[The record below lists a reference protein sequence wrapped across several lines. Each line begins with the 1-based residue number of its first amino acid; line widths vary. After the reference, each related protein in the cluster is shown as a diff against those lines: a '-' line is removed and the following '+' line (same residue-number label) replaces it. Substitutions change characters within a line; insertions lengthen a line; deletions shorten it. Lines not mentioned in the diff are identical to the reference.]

1 MKILLTNDDGIFAPG
16 LAAIYKELV
25 GLGDVTVVAPAQTKS
40 GAGHSVT
47 FYEPLVCN
55 HVDVNG
61 LFSGY
66 SVFGSPAD
74 CVKLALNEF
83 VKGPVDLVVSGMNA
97 GANVGINVYYSG
109 TVAAAMEAAF
119 YRIPAV
125 AMSLSMDER
134 LNFEQGAKYCVQVL
148 KKLLPVIGN
157 EVLNVNIPRLSKGKP
172 KGIRVVQQSTQGF
185 AEHYVRKNNESNQ
198 IVYQL
203 AGGLHRDE
211 EDITDTIAL
220 ADGFITVTALQYN
233 MTHFEKTNEL
243 KNLKFEI

>member
-25 GLGDVTVVAPAQTKS
+25 AIGDVTVVAPAETKS

-47 FYEPLVCN
+47 FYQPLVCN

-61 LFSGY
+61 QFNGY

-83 VKGPVDLVVSGMNA
+83 AKGPIDLVVSGMNA

-119 YRIPAV
+119 YHVPAV
-125 AMSLSMDER
+125 ALSLAMDEP
-134 LNFEQGAKYCVQVL
+134 LDFEQGARYCLHTL
-148 KKLLPVIGN
+148 KKILPSLGN
-157 EVLNVNIPRLSKGKP
+157 EVVNINVPRLSLGKP
-172 KGIRVVQQSTQGF
+172 KGIRVVPQSTQGF
-185 AEHYVRKNNESNQ
+185 AEHYEQKKNEQNQ

-203 AGGLHRDE
+203 SGGIHRE
-211 EDITDTIAL
+211 EDELTDTIAL
-220 ADGFITVTALQYN
+220 ADGYITVTALHYN
-233 MTHFEKTNEL
+233 MTHFEKTREL
-243 KNLKFEI
+243 NLIKW

>member
-16 LAAIYKELV
+16 LAAVYKELV
-25 GLGDVTVVAPAQTKS
+25 KLGDVTVVAPAETMS

-47 FYEPLVCN
+47 FYQPLVCN

-61 LFSGY
+61 QFSGY

-119 YRIPAV
+119 YRVPAV
-125 AMSLSMDER
+125 AVSLAMDEPPH
-134 LNFEQGAKYCVQVL
+134 FESGAKYCLDVI
-148 KKLLPVIGN
+148 KNILPALGN
-157 EVLNVNIPRLSKGKP
+157 EVVNINIPRLSYGKP
-172 KGIRVVQQSTQGF
+172 RGV
-185 AEHYVRKNNESNQ
+185 
-198 IVYQL
+198 
-203 AGGLHRDE
+203 
-211 EDITDTIAL
+211 
-220 ADGFITVTALQYN
+220 
-233 MTHFEKTNEL
+233 
-243 KNLKFEI
+243 

>member
-16 LAAIYKELV
+16 LAAVYKELCK
-25 GLGDVTVVAPAQTKS
+25 LGDVTVVAPAETKS

-47 FYEPLVCN
+47 FYHPLVCN

-74 CVKLALNEF
+74 CVKIALNEF

-119 YRIPAV
+119 YRVPAV
-125 AMSLSMDER
+125 AMSLAMDEPQD
-134 LNFEQGAKYCVQVL
+134 FEQGARYCLYVL
-148 KKLLPVIGN
+148 KKLLPSLGN
-157 EVLNVNIPRLSKGKP
+157 EVVNINVPRLSLGKP
-172 KGIRVVQQSTQGF
+172 RGIRVVPQSTQGF
-185 AEHYVRKNNESNQ
+185 AEHYEQKRKEQNQ

-203 AGGLHRDE
+203 AGGLHRQE
-211 EDITDTIAL
+211 EEITDTIAL
-220 ADGFITVTALQYN
+220 ADGYITITALHYN
-233 MTHFEKTNEL
+233 MTHFEKTKEL
-243 KNLKFEI
+243 NLIQW

>member
-16 LAAIYKELV
+16 LVALYKELV
-25 GLGDVTVVAPAQTKS
+25 KLGEVTVVAPAETKS
-40 GAGHSVT
+40 GVGHSVT

-61 LFSGY
+61 QFEGY

-83 VKGPVDLVVSGMNA
+83 TKGPVDLVVSGMNA

-125 AMSLSMDER
+125 AMSLTMD
-134 LNFEQGAKYCVQVL
+134 NPMDFEQGARYCVQVL
-148 KKLLPVIGN
+148 KKLVPTAGYEVI
-157 EVLNVNIPRLSKGKP
+157 NVNIPRLSLGKP
-172 KGIRVVQQSTQGF
+172 KGIRVVPQSTQGF
-185 AEHYVRKNNESNQ
+185 AEHYIRQKNELNQ

-203 AGGLHRDE
+203 AGGAHRQE
-211 EDITDTIAL
+211 EEITDTIAL
-220 ADGFITVTALQYN
+220 ADGYITVTALHYN
-233 MTHFEKTNEL
+233 MTHFEKTKEL
-243 KNLKFEI
+243 NGIKW

>member
-1 MKILLTNDDGIFAPG
+1 MNILLTNDDGIFAPG

-25 GLGDVTVVAPAQTKS
+25 AIGDVTVVAPAETKS

-47 FYEPLVCN
+47 FYQPLVCN
-55 HVDVNG
+55 HVNVNG
-61 LFSGY
+61 QFKGY

-119 YRIPAV
+119 YHIPAV
-125 AMSLSMDER
+125 ALSLAMDEP
-134 LNFEQGAKYCVQVL
+134 LDFEQGARYCLHTL
-148 KKLLPVIGN
+148 KKILPSLGN
-157 EVLNVNIPRLSKGKP
+157 EVVNINVPRLSPGKP
-172 KGIRVVQQSTQGF
+172 KGIRVAPQSTQGF
-185 AEHYVRKNNESNQ
+185 AEHYVQKKNEQNQ

-203 AGGLHRDE
+203 SGGIHRDE
-211 EDITDTIAL
+211 EELTDTIAL
-220 ADGFITVTALQYN
+220 ADGYITVTALHYN
-233 MTHFEKTNEL
+233 MTHFEKTREL
-243 KNLKFEI
+243 NCIKW

>member
-1 MKILLTNDDGIFAPG
+1 MRILLTNDDGIFAPG

-25 GLGDVTVVAPAQTKS
+25 KLGDVTVVAPSETRS

-47 FYEPLVCN
+47 FYQPLVCN

-61 LFSGY
+61 QFSGY

-83 VKGPVDLVVSGMNA
+83 IKGPVDLVVSGMNA

-125 AMSLSMDER
+125 AMSLAMDDP
-134 LNFEQGAKYCVQVL
+134 LDFEQGARYCIEIL
-148 KKLLPVIGN
+148 KKLLPIVGH
-157 EVLNVNIPRLSKGKP
+157 EVTNINIPRLSHGKP
-172 KGIRVVQQSTQGF
+172 KGVRVVPQSTQGF
-185 AEHYVRKNNESNQ
+185 AEHYIRQKNELNQ

-203 AGGLHRDE
+203 AGGLHRQE
-211 EDITDTIAL
+211 EEITDTIAL
-220 ADGFITVTALQYN
+220 ADGYITVTALHYN
-233 MTHFEKTNEL
+233 MTHFEKTREL
-243 KNLKFEI
+243 NLIQW

>member
-16 LAAIYKELV
+16 LAALYKELV
-25 GLGDVTVVAPAQTKS
+25 TIGDVAVVAPAETKS

-47 FYEPLVCN
+47 FYQPLVCN

-61 LFSGY
+61 QFSGY

-83 VKGPVDLVVSGMNA
+83 LQGPVDLVVSGMNA

-119 YRIPAV
+119 YRVPAV
-125 AMSLSMDER
+125 AMSLAMEEHV
-134 LNFEQGAKYCVQVL
+134 NFEQGAKYCLDVL
-148 KKLLPVIGN
+148 KKILPSAGSPVI
-157 EVLNVNIPRLSKGKP
+157 NVNIPRLSRGKP
-172 KGIRVVQQSTQGF
+172 KGVAVVPQSTQGF
-185 AEHYVRKNNESNQ
+185 AEHYVRQTNEFNQ

-211 EDITDTIAL
+211 AELTDTIAL
-220 ADGFITVTALQYN
+220 ADGYITVTALHYD
-233 MTHFEKTNEL
+233 MTHLEKTKEL
-243 KNLKFEI
+243 NLIQW